1 MLAFGSPLGIGD
13 EARRGGEPT
22 TLTILETKVESFESS
37 RQKEF
42 KGSLV
47 GTLISPSTAKRD
59 LEIRAVVEC
68 VSRRWAEGARV
79 VLPSGDRVRSVMQR
93 ANLALEW
100 TSVRHLLC
108 QPLEGS

>member
-42 KGSLV
+42 KGSHDYTEKLC
-47 GTLISPSTAKRD
+47 
-59 LEIRAVVEC
+59 LEK
-68 VSRRWAEGARV
+68 
-79 VLPSGDRVRSVMQR
+79 Q
-93 ANLALEW
+93 LEKFE
-100 TSVRHLLC
+100 SLLD
-108 QPLEGS
+108 S